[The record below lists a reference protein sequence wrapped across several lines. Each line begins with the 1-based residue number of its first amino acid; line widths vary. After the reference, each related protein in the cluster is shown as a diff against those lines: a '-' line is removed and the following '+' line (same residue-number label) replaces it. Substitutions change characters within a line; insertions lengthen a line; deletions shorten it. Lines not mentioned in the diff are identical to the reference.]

1 MNKQIKEL
9 IPQQRVLER
18 IAELGE
24 QISREYAGK
33 SITMLILA
41 NGGVFFAVDLIR
53 SMKNVAVYMEC
64 IRVSSYKKSCVSS
77 GNPEIFG
84 TLSAEDFKDNH
95 ILIVDDI
102 VDTGNTLKRLCEQ
115 IENFGA
121 ASVKVCALLDKPS
134 RRTVDLVPDY
144 RGFEVED
151 KFIVG
156 YGLDYAEKYRELPF
170 IGYIE

>member
-64 IRVSSYKKSCVSS
+64 
-77 GNPEIFG
+77 
-84 TLSAEDFKDNH
+84 H
-95 ILIVDDI
+95 
-102 VDTGNTLKRLCEQ
+102 
-115 IENFGA
+115 
-121 ASVKVCALLDKPS
+121 
-134 RRTVDLVPDY
+134 
-144 RGFEVED
+144 
-151 KFIVG
+151 
-156 YGLDYAEKYRELPF
+156 
-170 IGYIE
+170 